1 MSKILCDPYI
11 WENPAIIF
19 DTPLFP
25 DEFSRCM
32 SDRLNQVIY
41 VGVVFAI
48 IGFAAAWKMNSNIPL
63 VFALFLG
70 LIVTGKSVYTIVEII
85 QKREGFRNPDKL
97 NGNVDI
103 IGKKNEGLNSA
114 PVDFPGI
121 PKRDPLE
128 TAPTPRNPFMN
139 VLVDE
144 LKYNPT
150 RPRAASVND
159 PKVRLELDDFFRT
172 EFYND
177 PTDVFGK
184 TQGQRQFI
192 TMPSTSIPNDVD
204 SYQNW
209 LYRIPGKT
217 CKEGGREAC
226 LPGTDGA
233 ALPWL
238 NQESRVP
245 LSDEDARAQAV
256 NRNPAPYAGS
266 AGLGSSAL

>member
-25 DEFSRCM
+25 NEYSKCM
-32 SDRLNQVIY
+32 SDRFNQVIY
-41 VGVVFAI
+41 VGI
-48 IGFAAAWKMNSNIPL
+48 IFGIFGFAAAWKLNSNIPL
-63 VFALFLG
+63 IFAGFLG
-70 LIVTGKSVYTIVEII
+70 FIVTARSLYTILEIM
-85 QKREGFRNPDKL
+85 QQRDGFRNPDKISP
-97 NGNVDI
+97 NVDI
-103 IGKKNEGLNSA
+103 IGKNNEGIASA
-114 PVDFPGI
+114 LVNHEPPIKPND
-121 PKRDPLE
+121 KE
-128 TAPTPRNPFMN
+128 TNPTPRNPFMN

-150 RPRAASVND
+150 RPPAASVLD
-159 PKVRLELDDFFRT
+159 PLVKVSLDEFFRT

-238 NQESRVP
+238 NQQSSPDV
-245 LSDEDARAQAV
+245 SDDDQPV
-256 NRNPAPYAGS
+256 NRNPAPYNT
-266 AGLGSSAL
+266 

>member
-25 DEFSRCM
+25 SEYSRCM

-41 VGVVFAI
+41 VGI
-48 IGFAAAWKMNSNIPL
+48 IFSIFGLAAAWKLNSNVPL
-63 VFALFLG
+63 VLATFLG
-70 LIVTGKSVYTIVEII
+70 LVVTGKSLYTIMQII
-85 QKREGFRNPDKL
+85 QQREGFKNSDKPSPS
-97 NGNVDI
+97 VHV
-103 IGKKNEGLNSA
+103 IGKKNTGIQSA
-114 PVDFPGI
+114 PVDPESSSNQNGT
-121 PKRDPLE
+121 E
-128 TAPTPRNPFMN
+128 TTPTPRNPFMN

-150 RPRAASVND
+150 RPPAASVLD
-159 PKVRLELDDFFRT
+159 PLVRISLDDFFRT
-172 EFYND
+172 EFYSD

-217 CKEGGREAC
+217 CKEGNSEAC
-226 LPGTDGA
+226 LPGTDGG

-238 NQESRVP
+238 NKEFRPQLPSG
-245 LSDEDARAQAV
+245 SGS
-256 NRNPAPYAGS
+256 NGSGSKGS
-266 AGLGSSAL
+266 AYTGSGSGQGSAL

>member
-25 DEFSRCM
+25 NEYSRCM

-48 IGFAAAWKMNSNIPL
+48 LGFAAAWKLNSNIP
-63 VFALFLG
+63 VMFALFLG
-70 LIVTGKSVYTIVEII
+70 LIITGKSIYTMLQII
-85 QKREGFRNPDKL
+85 QQREGFRNPDKFSP
-97 NGNVDI
+97 NVDI
-103 IGKKNEGLNSA
+103 IGKKNREIESA

-121 PKRDPLE
+121 PKSDAIE
-128 TAPTPRNPFMN
+128 TVPTARNPFMN

-150 RPRAASVND
+150 RPPAASVFD
-159 PKVRLELDDFFRT
+159 PSVRLQLDDFFRT

-184 TQGQRQFI
+184 TQGQREFI

-245 LSDEDARAQAV
+245 ISDEALKNQTV
-256 NRNPAPYAGS
+256 NRNPAPYNGS
-266 AGLGSSAL
+266 GSSGSPL